1 MSEELQ
7 QDGGAAAG
15 DSGSFLDRAI
25 SATSQTAPDRTKELL
40 TSLTKEAMSGTVTW
54 DKNLTDTI
62 ANAVAEIDKKN
73 VSAAFCDYAAR
84 QFSRA

>member
-40 TSLTKEAMSGTVTW
+40 IFNQRS
-54 DKNLTDTI
+54 
-62 ANAVAEIDKKN
+62 N
-73 VSAAFCDYAAR
+73 VWHGNMG
-84 QFSRA
+84 